1 MCAHK
6 LTNTITEFWHKHIS
20 NVTSCAQAR
29 ALLSSQNA
37 LTQADYHAVHTSSPA
52 MLQDFLTQA
61 NQPYHSTRA
70 HNHTSIIRACTHTTT
85 LALASNKAHEVQE
98 NQSKREEGQMNASC

>member
-1 MCAHK
+1 MCKQAK
-6 LTNTITEFWHKHIS
+6 NTITEFWHKHIN
-20 NVTSCAQAR
+20 NVTACSQAG

-37 LTQADYHAVHTSSPA
+37 LTHADYHAVHTSSLA

-61 NQPYHSTRA
+61 NQQYYSMRA
-70 HNHTSIIRACTHTTT
+70 HNHTSIIRACAHTTT
-85 LALASNKAHEVQE
+85 LASNKAHEVQE